1 MLPIAYAGHWIGS
14 LLYVAPVALVAL
26 AIAFREMKG
35 KARVADGDD
44 DLADPSSQPHPGRQA
59 RACAGADGDA

>member
-1 MLPIAYAGHWIGS
+1 MLPIAHAGHWIGS

-35 KARVADGDD
+35 KTRVADGGDD
-44 DLADPSSQPHPGRQA
+44 DLR
-59 RACAGADGDA
+59 

>member
-1 MLPIAYAGHWIGS
+1 MFSQSPRRSLRIGS

-35 KARVADGDD
+35 KTGVADGDD
-44 DLADPSSQPHPGRQA
+44 DLR
-59 RACAGADGDA
+59 

>member
-1 MLPIAYAGHWIGS
+1 MLPIAHAGHWIGS

-35 KARVADGDD
+35 KAHVADGDD
-44 DLADPSSQPHPGRQA
+44 DLG
-59 RACAGADGDA
+59 